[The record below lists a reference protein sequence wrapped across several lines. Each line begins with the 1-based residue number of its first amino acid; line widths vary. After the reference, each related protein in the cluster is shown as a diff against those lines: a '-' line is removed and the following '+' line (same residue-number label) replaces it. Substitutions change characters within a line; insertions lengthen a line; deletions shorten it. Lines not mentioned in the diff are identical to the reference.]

1 MHWEDRGGA
10 ATRGFVSLFVPGCK
24 EGWRGQEETS
34 AMRIKTQ
41 RDFLAVEE
49 CLEGTFVKSTEHAD
63 TGQLAISGRRQPEMK
78 THLQWP
84 LVVPSRLEDAAR
96 DAPVLLLAHTSVFV
110 IVVVIVLPI
119 VGHRGST
126 HHKE

>member
-1 MHWEDRGGA
+1 MKSV
-10 ATRGFVSLFVPGCK
+10 F
-24 EGWRGQEETS
+24 
-34 AMRIKTQ
+34 
-41 RDFLAVEE
+41 
-49 CLEGTFVKSTEHAD
+49 EGTFVKSIEHAD
-63 TGQLAISGRRQPEMK
+63 TGKLAISGRKRPEMK

-119 VGHRGST
+119 VGRRGST

>member
-1 MHWEDRGGA
+1 MARLREGSHSFLFQAAKRGGEGKRRRA
-10 ATRGFVSLFVPGCK
+10 RCGARRRETFSLLKSVF
-24 EGWRGQEETS
+24 
-34 AMRIKTQ
+34 
-41 RDFLAVEE
+41 
-49 CLEGTFVKSTEHAD
+49 EGTFVKSIEHAD
-63 TGQLAISGRRQPEMK
+63 TGKLAISGRKRPEMK

-119 VGHRGST
+119 VGRRGST